1 MVELDALTQLR
12 GLSTAQ
18 AAAFVGEHPETFL
31 RKVREGKRPPPDRV
45 FGPRQR
51 YWTVETLLRA
61 ARRNVAGK
69 APAAPADGRP

>member
-12 GLSTAQ
+12 GLNTTQS
-18 AAAFVGEHPETFL
+18 AAFVGEHPETFL
-31 RKVREGKRPPPDRV
+31 RKVREGTRPPPDWV

-61 ARRNVAGK
+61 ARRNDQVKGLA
-69 APAAPADGRP
+69 R